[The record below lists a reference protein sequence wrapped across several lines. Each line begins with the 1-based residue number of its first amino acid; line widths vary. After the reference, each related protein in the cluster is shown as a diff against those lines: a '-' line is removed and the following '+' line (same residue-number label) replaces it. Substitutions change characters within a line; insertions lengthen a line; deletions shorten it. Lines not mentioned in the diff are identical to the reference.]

1 MLRPFESQL
10 NRSTVVRYDALTGPF
25 PPQQPSVACGI
36 GSVQEGGGDMDVRGV
51 GSVSGASP
59 FRPASG
65 VSAAPETAAP
75 AKPQFPR
82 DELQL
87 SSAGK
92 LLDQLSQN
100 ADVRQER
107 LARIKEAIA
116 NGTYDTDE
124 KLEAALSRMFDAV
137 EAELRDE

>member
-1 MLRPFESQL
+1 
-10 NRSTVVRYDALTGPF
+10 
-25 PPQQPSVACGI
+25 
-36 GSVQEGGGDMDVRGV
+36 MDVRGV

-59 FRPASG
+59 IRPTR
-65 VSAAPETAAP
+65 VAP
-75 AKPQFPR
+75 ATHNPAAASKPQFPR

-92 LLDQLSQN
+92 LLDQLSQT

-137 EAELRDE
+137 QADLDDE

>member
-1 MLRPFESQL
+1 MIRPVESRL
-10 NRSTVVRYDALTGPF
+10 NRSAVVRYDTLTGRI
-25 PPQQPSVACGI
+25 PPQPAASESGP
-36 GSVQEGGGDMDVRGV
+36 VQEGGSDMDVRSV

-59 FRPASG
+59 IRPTGSVATAQQPAA
-65 VSAAPETAAP
+65 VS
-75 AKPQFPR
+75 KPQFPR
-82 DELQL
+82 DDLQL

-92 LLDQLSQN
+92 LMDQLSQN

-124 KLEAALSRMFDAV
+124 KLEAALARMFDAIQSDLDR
-137 EAELRDE
+137 E